1 MRKMVVTQA
10 LNELKLYDSKISKAI
25 GNSTFV
31 GSAVKSSDMINGI
44 TKDEFQK
51 RATSSFES
59 VTDLI
64 KNRNALKAAIE
75 DYKNKSA

>member
-25 GNSTFV
+25 SNSTFV

-51 RATSSFES
+51 ELR
-59 VTDLI
+59 L
-64 KNRNALKAAIE
+64 ALNLSQI
-75 DYKNKSA
+75 